1 MELALANGM
10 CAEISLCTL
19 YESTLGAGDTVQMIK
34 HLSTKHENLSLDL
47 WPLHKQLAITRM
59 PVNPSLASKD
69 RRLLGP

>member
-34 HLSTKHENLSLDL
+34 HLSTKHENLSLV
-47 WPLHKQLAITRM
+47 PRTH
-59 PVNPSLASKD
+59 
-69 RRLLGP
+69 RRNLDVVVHT